1 MSFWNEK
8 NSIAE
13 HLWNYGN
20 PGFPVYDMHG
30 HMGGHYAIY
39 FNRCEVTDM
48 VEHMKKAGVKRLAF
62 THHYAL
68 WEPAFR
74 NEKVFE
80 ICREFPENL
89 RFYVAINPHYPEF
102 IKEDLAQYDRWKPF
116 VAGIK
121 MLAGYHKVNVTDKR
135 YEYAL
140 KFADERGIVV
150 LNHTWGGRGHE
161 NDGPSM
167 LKLVEQYRNATFFHG
182 HALFG
187 DYEYAERV
195 VKESS
200 GKSYLELTAVPGEN
214 GMIEKLCSFVG
225 SEKLI
230 FGTDL
235 PWFDEFQAIGGVV
248 AAKISDTDKRNILCD
263 NVERI
268 MGKDW

>member
-8 NSIAE
+8 NSVAE
-13 HLWNYGN
+13 HCWKYGN

-39 FNRCEVTDM
+39 FKRSEPEDM
-48 VEHMKKAGVKRLAF
+48 VEHLKQAGVKRLCF
-62 THHYAL
+62 THHYTL
-68 WEPAFR
+68 WEPSYR
-74 NEKVFE
+74 NANVYE
-80 ICREFPENL
+80 ICKRFPEHL
-89 RFYVAINPHYPEF
+89 RFYVGINPHYPEI
-102 IKEDLAQYDRWKPF
+102 IKEDLAQYDKWSPY

-121 MLAGYHKVNVTDKR
+121 MLAGYHMVNVTDKA

-140 KFADERGIVV
+140 KFADERGIPV
-150 LNHTWGGRGHE
+150 LNHTWGGRGHW

-167 LKLVEQYRNATFFHG
+167 LKLMEKYRNAIFFHG
-182 HALFG
+182 HSIFG

-214 GMIEKLCSFVG
+214 GMIEKLCSLVG
-225 SEKLI
+225 SEKII

-235 PWFDEFQAIGGVV
+235 PWFD
-248 AAKISDTDKRNILCD
+248 
-263 NVERI
+263 
-268 MGKDW
+268 